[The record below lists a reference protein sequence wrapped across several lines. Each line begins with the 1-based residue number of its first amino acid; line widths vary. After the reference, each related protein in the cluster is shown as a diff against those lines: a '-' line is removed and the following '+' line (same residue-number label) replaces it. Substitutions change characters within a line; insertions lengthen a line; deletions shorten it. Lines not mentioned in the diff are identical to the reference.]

1 MDNEYIKHVIDET
14 LEMFPDHVVS
24 DAGKLLIVKGF
35 SRIEL
40 SDKLEKSPAV
50 IQMIQSVVIAKMVL
64 LDRKEYQ

>member
-1 MDNEYIKHVIDET
+1 MDNEYIEHVIDET

-24 DAGKLLIVKGF
+24 DGDKRLIVKGF

-50 IQMIQSVVIAKMVL
+50 VQMIQSVVIAKMVS
-64 LDRKEYQ
+64 LDRK

>member
-24 DAGKLLIVKGF
+24 DADKLLIVKGF

-40 SDKLEKSPAV
+40 SDKLKKSPAV
-50 IQMIQSVVIAKMVL
+50 IQMIQSVVIAKTVS
-64 LDRKEYQ
+64 LDRK